1 MVICEQS
8 ARGVCESSLC
18 TLPLPRALPH
28 RRYTTPPALGLLL
41 HTLESSHAATGT
53 HVNSFLMNVQVQ
65 VYSLILPDNMFS
77 HSSDI

>member
-28 RRYTTPPALGLLL
+28 RQYTTPPALGLLL
-41 HTLESSHAATGT
+41 HTLESSYAATGT
-53 HVNSFLMNVQVQ
+53 HVNGFFNECAGAGL
-65 VYSLILPDNMFS
+65 FS
-77 HSSDI
+77 DSAR